1 MGLSSCY
8 PKPASEL
15 FLKSKGESTR
25 KLILLV
31 LVVFAASVIAAGEA
45 SLEVGYET
53 TDQLFFE
60 DWGNPGN
67 WNINTPPVGWVIT
80 DEPTGGN
87 TGWGHYTKS
96 GNDDGHVA
104 RIGYNP
110 DETNFAYEI
119 RMDSIS
125 FDTTGC
131 NSINLNMDFVLDY
144 YANCDI
150 IFQILVSTDD
160 WATSNVAREHTY
172 ADGSVG
178 DYDC

>member
-1 MGLSSCY
+1 M
-8 PKPASEL
+8 
-15 FLKSKGESTR
+15 R

-31 LVVFAASVIAAGEA
+31 LVVLASSVMATAGAAQLA
-45 SLEVGYET
+45 GYET

-60 DWGNPGN
+60 DWGNPNN

-80 DEPTGGN
+80 DEPAGNN
-87 TGWGHYTKS
+87 TGWAHYTQS
-96 GNDDGHVA
+96 GTDDGHVA
-104 RIGYNP
+104 RIGYSP
-110 DETNFAYEI
+110 TETNFAYEI

-125 FDTTGC
+125 FDASGY
-131 NSINLNMDFVLDY
+131 SAINLNMDFVLDY
-144 YANCDI
+144 YASCDI

-160 WATSNVAREHTY
+160 WASSDVAYEHTY